1 MSELNLAPHRASG
14 HGATIEAVRELPTEQ
29 STDLTTEPVI
39 ELHEATVTAARG
51 TVFGP
56 VSATIRRPIT
66 VVHGASGTGRTSLL
80 LSIAGRMRLGE
91 GTLRTLG
98 ETRLAQIRRRVGI
111 AGFAEIDALE
121 PAVTVG
127 ATLRERLSWSL
138 PWYRH
143 TPRMTDA
150 LAAELLAAA
159 FGGETLP
166 SQLLPAHTTLVRDVD
181 SAEQMLLRIALALID
196 VPEMLVI
203 DDFDALRNPADR
215 VRIAT
220 RLNALATDPSGGIDM
235 VIATSDP
242 GDISLFRS
250 VADGQAPAVI
260 EL

>member
-56 VSATIRRPIT
+56 VSATICRPVT

-150 LAAELLAAA
+150 LAAELLAPA
-159 FGGETLP
+159 FGGEA
-166 SQLLPAHTTLVRDVD
+166 LPAHTTLVRDVD